1 LDPATDANP
10 RARPLNT
17 MTYKVTVTDA
27 KGCQATDQVTITV
40 HNFVFLSNDLVKI
53 NQTQDSKGDIH
64 ANGKIEFGK
73 GAPGVHVGNLEAVDD
88 LKIEDKNTIQGN
100 ALAGDDLYLFGNAK
114 VTGTKTEHTVV
125 ATIPLPK
132 LSYTAGGAD
141 VTVAANTSK
150 TLTPGSYGEV
160 EVKTKAMLL
169 MSAGDYYMKTLDTES
184 NAILSINAAGPV
196 NIYIVSDLE
205 FDNNVQVKL
214 TGGTS
219 DNVLFASLQK
229 HKIDM
234 GVNVTIYGTLI
245 NPNAEV
251 HFSNNCKIK
260 GAVFA
265 ESITLDPKVKF
276 YHHTSPGT
284 FPKESED
291 SESEATSNQQQVTR
305 YQLAQN
311 YPNPFNP
318 STTIQFSVPEAGVV
332 QLSVYNINGQE
343 VRALVS
349 GQMNA
354 GRHMINWDGKDNT
367 GQAMPSGVYL
377 YRLRVNGFVQ
387 TRKMTFMK

>member
-1 LDPATDANP
+1 
-10 RARPLNT
+10 
-17 MTYKVTVTDA
+17 
-27 KGCQATDQVTITV
+27 
-40 HNFVFLSNDLVKI
+40 
-53 NQTQDSKGDIH
+53 
-64 ANGKIEFGK
+64 
-73 GAPGVHVGNLEAVDD
+73 
-88 LKIEDKNTIQGN
+88 
-100 ALAGDDLYLFGNAK
+100 
-114 VTGTKTEHTVV
+114 
-125 ATIPLPK
+125 
-132 LSYTAGGAD
+132 
-141 VTVAANTSK
+141 VTVAANASK
-150 TLTPGSYGEV
+150 PLTPGSYGEV

-169 MSAGDYYMKTLDTES
+169 LSAGDYYMKTLDTDE
-184 NAILSINAAGPV
+184 NAILSINASAGPV
-196 NIYIVSDLE
+196 NIYVVSDLE

-276 YHHTSPGT
+276 YHHTSLGT
-284 FPKESED
+284 FPKESEAKD
-291 SESEATSNQQQVTR
+291 PEVAVGQSPATS

-318 STTIQFSVPEAGVV
+318 STTIQFSVLEAGVV

-343 VRALVS
+343 VRRLVY

-354 GRHMINWDGKDNT
+354 GRHTVNWDGKDNT
-367 GQAMPSGVYL
+367 GQVMPSGVYL
-377 YRLRVNGFVQ
+377 YKLRVNGFMQ
-387 TRKMTFMK
+387 TRKMTLMK